1 VTGLR
6 AVASLPGTTPVQC
19 PYCAEQ
25 LPPDVRKCPLCL
37 SAVTADADADAD
49 ADDVYEIPALEPE
62 IQAEWQSAA
71 VYTLEAA
78 VRCPHCQEPIRSVR
92 VLALTRTQ
100 VSFTSTLPRKGR
112 VLACPEC
119 ERILSVELSGF

>member
-1 VTGLR
+1 VTALG
-6 AVASLPGTTPVQC
+6 AAASTPATTPVHC

-25 LPPDVRKCPLCL
+25 LPPGAKKCPLCL
-37 SAVTADADADAD
+37 RAVTADAD

-62 IQAEWQSAA
+62 ISAEWQGAA
-71 VYTLEAA
+71 VYTLETA
-78 VRCPHCQEPIRSVR
+78 VRCPHCREPIRSVR

-119 ERILSVELSGF
+119 ERILSAELSGF